1 MRPIDRYAN
10 AVWRYLFID
19 NSFLEHSQIDLK
31 AVLFSIMARGM
42 YISLPEVPN
51 NLLHAFGVM
60 KIDMG
65 IGTYQD
71 TISMLEKVGFMYC
84 DSSVCG
90 TNTTPRLRRWRV
102 EFPFV
107 CSLKLGEK
115 VIKVVCAQVPP
126 FFCLMPANLHHKVIL
141 EPYLTDIMHSVN
153 EALEEKLM
161 EYYAEVCVNYAKD
174 VAAGK

>member
-1 MRPIDRYAN
+1 M
-10 AVWRYLFID
+10 
-19 NSFLEHSQIDLK
+19 
-31 AVLFSIMARGM
+31 
-42 YISLPEVPN
+42 
-51 NLLHAFGVM
+51 
-60 KIDMG
+60 
-65 IGTYQD
+65 
-71 TISMLEKVGFMYC
+71 
-84 DSSVCG
+84 
-90 TNTTPRLRRWRV
+90 

-141 EPYLTDIMHSVN
+141 EPHLTDIMHSVN

-174 VAAGK
+174 VAAGKRRRARGKNFIDWFKNFLPSTEPSKIVAKARTKGIELKDGPLLVFSYLDPYKEFEINVLQRARCT